1 MNNDNI
7 NMANANNNNTNVDNT
22 TYDENG
28 SSIHEF
34 DFSLICEY
42 FSSISRQGPGSDES
56 TQRALSMIHD
66 LGADSVIAD
75 LGCGCGSQ
83 TLQLALHTQ
92 AKVKALDLFPL
103 FIDKLMERCRKA
115 GVADRV
121 EAIEGDMCNLPFEK
135 ASLDVIWSEGAIYNI
150 GFKRGITEWREYLK
164 PDGWLAVSEA
174 SWLTDSRPS
183 EIEDFWNEA
192 YPEIDT
198 IANKVQQ
205 LKDAGYHDVNT
216 FVLPK
221 ECWIDNFYLPQR
233 EAQRLFLECYP
244 DNKTAAEL
252 VANQRREA
260 ELYSRYSDYYGY
272 VFYVARRS

>member
-42 FSSISRQGPGSDES
+42 FSSISRQGPDSDES

-66 LGADSVIAD
+66 LGDDSVIAD

-83 TLQLALHTQ
+83 TIQLALHTQ

-121 EAIEGDMCNLPFEK
+121 EAIEGAMCNLPFEK

-192 YPEIDT
+192 YPEVDT

-233 EAQRLFLECYP
+233 EAQRLFLERYP